1 MGDVATHTQF
11 GAPED
16 PTPCS
21 VRPEIMKAG
30 GIREGHGYMQRA
42 KQS

>member
-1 MGDVATHTQF
+1 MGDVAIHTQF

-16 PTPCS
+16 PNPRS
-21 VRPEIMKAG
+21 VRSEIKKAG
-30 GIREGHGYMQRA
+30 GIREGHGHMQRA